1 MELWHFK
8 DLAPKQWPK
17 RRRPKLCFGV
27 LWVGCCSRSTGS
39 PLCSCAL
46 RAYNAEWRGG
56 GGNGTLLLVALRRDN
71 ERGPCRALKRQP
83 IKLGKHGQ

>member
-27 LWVGCCSRSTGS
+27 LWVGCCSRVIFHKLWRPTNPGG
-39 PLCSCAL
+39 AL
-46 RAYNAEWRGG
+46 LIYVGPRGLLSAHVPCG
-56 GGNGTLLLVALRRDN
+56 LIMPSGEAVAGTA
-71 ERGPCRALKRQP
+71 
-83 IKLGKHGQ
+83 HYFWWH